1 MNIDAL
7 LSNRPPKKSCE
18 QSFFPAYV
26 LTEGVLQSK
35 SYKSKSVYC
44 ETIHIGM
51 SNSAMSWPDQ

>member
-18 QSFFPAYV
+18 QSFLPAYV

-51 SNSAMSWPDQ
+51 SNSAMS